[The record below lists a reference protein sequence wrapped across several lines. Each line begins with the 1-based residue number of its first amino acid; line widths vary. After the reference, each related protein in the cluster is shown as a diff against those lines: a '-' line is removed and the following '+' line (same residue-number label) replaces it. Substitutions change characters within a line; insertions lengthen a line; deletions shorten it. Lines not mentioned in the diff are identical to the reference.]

1 MIVLYIDQYY
11 VFIKCPLQ
19 KTPVTAFSPY
29 QGTTTGQP
37 CHLLHM
43 PTCYHWLSL
52 DLDPIP
58 GEEHGLKIQ
67 GLLAVLGFMSDV
79 AASWKFNWSEKKP
92 STFNN
97 ADTYVFPSKMSLDCF
112 FIIAESKSWNFFPNN
127 TVGVLSPAESQW
139 LKMVVY
145 NAQIA
150 KRWMD
155 EKCKIK
161 TNKRKMELGKDRK

>member
-67 GLLAVLGFMSDV
+67 GLLAVLGFMSGV
-79 AASWKFNWSEKKP
+79 AASWKFNWSEKTHP
-92 STFNN
+92 HSITP
-97 ADTYVFPSKMSLDCF
+97 TPMSFPPKWALIVSSSSLSLNLGTSSPTTPWEYFHQQNRNDSK
-112 FIIAESKSWNFFPNN
+112 W
-127 TVGVLSPAESQW
+127 
-139 LKMVVY
+139 
-145 NAQIA
+145 
-150 KRWMD
+150 
-155 EKCKIK
+155 
-161 TNKRKMELGKDRK
+161 